1 MEPLRSN
8 ALVKAKKFTNG
19 ADKEDI
25 VLPKDAKTFSAVIAN
40 AEALGLVGMG
50 FGDEQALLSGEAA
63 EVCDYLEFPLRRM
76 AGAGVAP
83 WSRCASIRLSRQRSS
98 QMVPTKRISGSV
110 SMERP
115 SPQPSL
121 RRALSLVGMGFG
133 DEHAKE
139 VLEVAGRFAR
149 T

>member
-1 MEPLRSN
+1 MEPSRFNSF
-8 ALVKAKKFTNG
+8 VEAKEFTDG
-19 ADKEDI
+19 ADKE
-25 VLPKDAKTFSAVIAN
+25 V
-40 AEALGLVGMG
+40 
-50 FGDEQALLSGEAA
+50 
-63 EVCDYLEFPLRRM
+63 
-76 AGAGVAP
+76 
-83 WSRCASIRLSRQRSS
+83 
-98 QMVPTKRISGSV
+98 SGSG